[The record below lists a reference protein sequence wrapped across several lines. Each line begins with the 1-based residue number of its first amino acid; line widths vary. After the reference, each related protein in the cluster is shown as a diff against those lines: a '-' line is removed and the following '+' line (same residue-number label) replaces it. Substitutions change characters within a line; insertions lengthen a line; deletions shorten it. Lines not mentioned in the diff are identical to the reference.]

1 MSIYDRIRKR
11 RDELGMSQQE
21 LANKTGYNSRSA
33 INKIELG
40 LRDISQSKIE
50 LFAEA
55 LQTTPA
61 YLMGWEEE
69 QPSRFSKEE
78 LKKYG
83 VLPIKT
89 KKFRM
94 IGEVSCGKPIYC
106 NEDYETYIEASADI
120 KADFCVKATGDS
132 MINAR
137 IFDGDIVFIK
147 EQPDVENGEIAAVII
162 GDEITLKRVY
172 KYETRL
178 ELRAENPLYNP
189 MSYES
194 EALETIRILGKAV
207 AFQSNVK

>member
-1 MSIYDRIRKR
+1 MEIKDILKNR
-11 RDELGMSQQE
+11 R
-21 LANKTGYNSRSA
+21 
-33 INKIELG
+33 IELG
-40 LRDISQSKIE
+40 LTLLQVAKAVGVSEATVSRWESGEIANMKRSRIAALAKILQIS
-50 LFAEA
+50 
-55 LQTTPA
+55 PA
-61 YLMGWEEE
+61 TIMGWEEE

-94 IGEVSCGKPIYC
+94 IGEVSCGKPVYC

-147 EQPDVENGEIAAVII
+147 EQPNVENGEIAAVII

-172 KYETRL
+172 KYESRL

-194 EALETIRILGKAV
+194 EALETVRILGKAV

>member
-1 MSIYDRIRKR
+1 MDREKLKSR
-11 RDELGMSQQE
+11 RLELGYTLQDVADKMNLTRATIQKYESGLIKGVE
-21 LANKTGYNSRSA
+21 TTTLEKLAKV
-33 INKIELG
+33 
-40 LRDISQSKIE
+40 
-50 LFAEA
+50 

-147 EQPDVENGEIAAVII
+147 EQPNVENGEIAAVII

-172 KYETRL
+172 KYESRL

-194 EALETIRILGKAV
+194 EALETVRILGKAV